1 MTYNY
6 SLTCKSIFA
15 IVVLFCFLS
24 VSLPISAQDEPSNL
38 ALIGLSRVN
47 PDEIGDTFD
56 KERVEELVKKLFVH
70 LDKNSDAS
78 INASEFSEWD
88 TIIKSL
94 NSATANLFKNITAQH
109 IFEATDIDANAKLTV
124 NEVRALY
131 YFDFISKDADQN
143 EVLDEKEISYA
154 PIILRL
160 VSKDCK
166 SINTMYNGM
175 LMGGFCGK

>member
-6 SLTCKSIFA
+6 SQTCKSIFV
-15 IVVLFCFLS
+15 IILLLCFLS
-24 VSLPISAQDEPSNL
+24 VSLPVIAHDKPSNL
-38 ALIGLSRVN
+38 TLIGLSHVN

-56 KERVEELVKKLFVH
+56 KEKVEELVKKLFAQ
-70 LDKNSDAS
+70 LNKNSDAS
-78 INASEFSEWD
+78 IDSSEFSTWD
-88 TIIKSL
+88 TKIKAL
-94 NSATANLFKNITAQH
+94 NSTTANLFKNITAQH

-143 EVLDEKEISYA
+143 EVLDETEISQT

>member
-1 MTYNY
+1 MTYYYN
-6 SLTCKSIFA
+6 LTCKSIFA
-15 IVVLFCFLS
+15 IVILLCFLS
-24 VSLPISAQDEPSNL
+24 VSVPVIAQDKSSKL
-38 ALIGLSRVN
+38 TLIGLSLVN
-47 PDEIGDTFD
+47 PNEVGDAFD
-56 KERVEELVKKLFVH
+56 KEQVEKLVKKLFSQ
-70 LDKNSDAS
+70 LDKNSDAWIDS
-78 INASEFSEWD
+78 SEFSVWD
-88 TIIKSL
+88 TKIKSL

-131 YFDFISKDADQN
+131 YFDFISKDADQD
-143 EVLDEKEISYA
+143 EMLDETEISQT